1 MKVQDQFN
9 EVFEQENL
17 KRLFTEH
24 IIYSGATG
32 IDNLNQYA
40 FRKQLDEQTSIL
52 SRKALDG
59 SYSFTKYK
67 LKLISKGRNKFPR
80 EISIPTVRDRIALR
94 AMCNFLQ
101 VRFEASLNFKL
112 PQAMIK
118 DIKKE
123 VQSGKY
129 DGYIKLDVANFY
141 PSVQHDILRTQLR
154 KRIRQKS
161 ILDQIFSA
169 VTSPTVSVSKENDEP
184 SPIGVPQ
191 GLAISN
197 VLAAIYLQNIDTF
210 LAKIPNAQCYRY
222 VDDVL
227 VLCDYSQAPSISK
240 QIIKKFNNVGLDV
253 HCPIKNPKKSKIDTI
268 SRGFDYLGYDFKGRT
283 ISARSGTIDKLK
295 SSLVGIFTSHNHSKS
310 KREEFLLWRLNL
322 RISGCVFQKKSKGWL
337 FFFAEINDEQL
348 LHRLDHYVAK
358 LCKRFDVKINPK
370 KFVRSFKEIQYRK
383 YETNYV
389 PNFDKYEIEQM
400 KEVLAT
406 HFDFNLEG
414 LSDGDIQFEFNKKVG
429 GQVRDLEVDTK
440 DFGYG

>member
-9 EVFEQENL
+9 EAFEQENL

-52 SRKALDG
+52 SRKVLSG
-59 SYSFTKYK
+59 TYGFTKYK

-101 VRFEASLNFKL
+101 ERFESSLNFQL
-112 PQAMIK
+112 PQTVIK
-118 DIKKE
+118 GIKKE
-123 VQSGKY
+123 VKSGKY
-129 DGYIKLDVANFY
+129 DGYIKLDVSNFY
-141 PSVQHDILRTQLR
+141 PSIQHNILRIQLR
-154 KRIRQKS
+154 KRIRQKG

-169 VTSPTVSVSKENDEP
+169 VTSPTVSVSKEDDEP
-184 SPIGVPQ
+184 SPKGVPQ
-191 GLAISN
+191 GLAVSN

-210 LAKIPNAQCYRY
+210 LAKIPNAMCYRY

-227 VLCDYSQAPSISK
+227 VLCDYKHAQGISK
-240 QIIKKFNNVGLDV
+240 RIITKFNDVGLEV
-253 HCPIKNPKKSKIDTI
+253 HCPIESPHKSKIDTI
-268 SRGFDYLGYDFKGRT
+268 QNGFDYLGYDFKGRI
-283 ISARSGTIDKLK
+283 ISARSGTIEKLK
-295 SSLVGIFTSHNHSKS
+295 SSLVSIFTSHKHSKTQ
-310 KREEFLLWRLNL
+310 REEFLLWRLNL

-348 LHRLDHYVAK
+348 LHRFDHYVAK
-358 LCKRFDVKINPK
+358 LCKRFDVKIKPK
-370 KFVRSFKEIQYRK
+370 KFVRAFKEIQHRK

-389 PNFDKYEIEQM
+389 PNFDEYDIEQM
-400 KEVLAT
+400 KEVLIT
-406 HFDFNLEG
+406 HFDFNLDG
-414 LSDGDIQFEFNKKVG
+414 LSDIDIQFEFNKKIG

-440 DFGYG
+440 DFGYN